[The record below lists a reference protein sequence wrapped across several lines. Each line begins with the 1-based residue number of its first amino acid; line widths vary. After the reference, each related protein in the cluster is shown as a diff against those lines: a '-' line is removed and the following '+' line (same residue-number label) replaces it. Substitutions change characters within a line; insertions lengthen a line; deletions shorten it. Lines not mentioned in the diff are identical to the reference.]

1 MSIKNL
7 LPLFLTNNPMFNKLA
22 EKAKRDLLKKK
33 SFEFNS
39 YQLNELRKFDE
50 AGDLKGKKKY
60 VKELQMRMAEDNA
73 IKQRTPSETSNI

>member
-60 VKELQMRMAEDNA
+60 VKEIQEQMAQDNA
-73 IKQRTPSETSNI
+73 IKMRTKDVNNNI